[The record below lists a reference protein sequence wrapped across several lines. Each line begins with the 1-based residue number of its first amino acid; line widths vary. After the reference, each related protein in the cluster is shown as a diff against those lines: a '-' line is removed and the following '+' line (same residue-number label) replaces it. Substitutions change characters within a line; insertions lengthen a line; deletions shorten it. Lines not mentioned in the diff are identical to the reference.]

1 MSPRFIYIVIND
13 RIHLLGLDDSLP
25 PKIPLSLPSH
35 HLLMETLAG
44 RKSVV
49 LNLEVLISMSH
60 LIFLVNFPSS
70 VIAESFLRN
79 PRLVSLTTVLI
90 YNILMM

>member
-1 MSPRFIYIVIND
+1 MTGS
-13 RIHLLGLDDSLP
+13 HLLGLDDSPP
-25 PKIPLSLPSH
+25 PKIPLSLPSR

-44 RKSVV
+44 RKSAV

-60 LIFLVNFPSS
+60 LIFLVDFPSS

-90 YNILMM
+90 YNILMV

>member
-1 MSPRFIYIVIND
+1 MTGS
-13 RIHLLGLDDSLP
+13 HLLGLDDSPP

-44 RKSVV
+44 RKSAV

-60 LIFLVNFPSS
+60 LIFLVDFPSS